1 VPDITSV
8 PGDCFARIARSNGFY
23 NYLTVYTHADNATA
37 FPNPNQ
43 LVEGSTVKLPEKQM
57 LAYDLAVDTQ
67 KNFTLIRKPTRLEVR
82 LCQADVSK
90 TPAIAKATLEIA
102 GKKLMSV
109 ASTLALENIDPTA
122 VAATLT
128 VVLAKPAA
136 HAKAPPTTAA
146 VANQYPPAIVAADF
160 DDPETVWPKKGDT
173 ITWQLQVGHLEPAT
187 ATRGVL
193 QRLVNLGSVCPVGT
207 AEDEATQR
215 AVRCYRRHAEGLAPP
230 ADTGAVADIQAHIQA
245 RHDTP

>member
-1 VPDITSV
+1 MPDITSV
-8 PGDCFARIARSNGFY
+8 PGDCFARIARANGFF
-23 NYLTVYTHADNATA
+23 NYLTVYAHADNATA

-57 LAYDLAVDTQ
+57 KAFDLAVDAE
-67 KNFTLIRKPTRLEVR
+67 KKFKIIRKATRLEVR

-102 GKKLMSV
+102 GKKV
-109 ASTLALENIDPTA
+109 AGAAATLAIEDIDPTA
-122 VAATLT
+122 VTATLT
-128 VVLAKPAA
+128 LVLAKPAA

-160 DDPETVWPKKGDT
+160 DDPETVWPKNGDT
-173 ITWQLQVGHLEPAT
+173 ISWQLQVGHLEPAT
-187 ATRGVL
+187 ETRGVL
-193 QRLVNLGSVCPVGT
+193 QRLVNLGSVCPVT
-207 AEDEATQR
+207 PAEDEATQR

-230 ADTGAVADIQAHIQA
+230 ADTAAVADIRAHIEA

>member
-8 PGDCFARIARSNGFY
+8 AGDCFARIARAHGFH
-23 NYLTVYTHADNATA
+23 NYLTVYTHADNAA
-37 FPNPNQ
+37 RFANPNQ
-43 LVEGSTVKLPEKQM
+43 LVQGSTVKVPEKQM
-57 LAYDLAVDTQ
+57 KAFDLPVDTE
-67 KNFTLIRKPTRLEVR
+67 KKFKIIRKATKLELR

-102 GKKLMSV
+102 GKK
-109 ASTLALENIDPTA
+109 AAGAGATLVIDDIDPMA

-128 VVLAKPAA
+128 LMLAKPVV

-160 DDPETVWPKKGDT
+160 DDPETVWPKGGET

-187 ATRGVL
+187 ETRGVL
-193 QRLVNLGSVCPVGT
+193 QRLVNLGSVCPVST
-207 AEDEATQR
+207 VEDAATQR

-230 ADTGAVADIQAHIQA
+230 ADTGMAADIQAHLKA